1 MTMFEY
7 VMVLASIILGL
18 GITHLLAGVAEI
30 IQHPKRAKPYWAHL
44 VWVAYMFL
52 MTVFWWWWQFR
63 LQETHVWTFQF
74 YFFILCYAFIMYL
87 LCALLFPRAFDAGEG
102 FKEYFYSRRAWF
114 FGIQAL
120 YLGIDMLDSW
130 FKGAEH
136 FASLGTEYV
145 AMFFIQTS
153 GCVAA
158 MFIRNERFQEVF
170 AVLMLLYQASWV
182 LRYFDTIN

>member
-7 VMVLASIILGL
+7 VMVLTSIILGL

-30 IQHPKRAKPYWAHL
+30 AQHPKRVKPYWVHL

-63 LQETHVWTFQF
+63 LQQTEIWTFQF
-74 YFFILCYAFIMYL
+74 YFFILLYAFIMYV
-87 LCALLFPRAFDAGEG
+87 LCALLFPRAFDPGED
-102 FKEYFYSRRAWF
+102 FEAYYYARRGWF
-114 FGIQAL
+114 FGVQAL
-120 YLGIDMLDSW
+120 YIVVDMFDSW

-136 FASLGTEYV
+136 FASLGVEYV
-145 AMFFIQTS
+145 IMGPIQIA
-153 GCVAA
+153 GCIAA
-158 MFIRNERFQEVF
+158 MFVQNKRAHAVF
-170 AVLMLLYQASWV
+170 ALLMLTYQASWV